1 MEQILGKNCNQIF
14 SGAPYRVQKDQGHL
28 ITSVFGIRGT
38 VPGTKSS
45 GALWILLTHPNSGH
59 GRETQNIGCLVSYKK
74 IWPIYGFVHFPVT
87 EKRAK
92 SGSNL
97 KQLIS
102 ENFRFPS
109 PNYDFFLLNTS
120 NTEDMRRKNPN

>member
-14 SGAPYRVQKDQGHL
+14 SGAPYRVQKDHGHL

-59 GRETQNIGCLVSYKK
+59 GRETQNIGCRGAGGMGGASAFSKE
-74 IWPIYGFVHFPVT
+74 IP
-87 EKRAK
+87 
-92 SGSNL
+92 
-97 KQLIS
+97 
-102 ENFRFPS
+102 
-109 PNYDFFLLNTS
+109 LN
-120 NTEDMRRKNPN
+120 

>member
-59 GRETQNIGCLVSYKK
+59 GRETQNIG
-74 IWPIYGFVHFPVT
+74 WA
-87 EKRAK
+87 AK
-92 SGSNL
+92 V
-97 KQLIS
+97 
-102 ENFRFPS
+102 
-109 PNYDFFLLNTS
+109 FLN
-120 NTEDMRRKNPN
+120 EGQG

>member
-45 GALWILLTHPNSGH
+45 GALWILLLHPNSGH
-59 GRETQNIGCLVSYKK
+59 GRETQNIALCVFVNGELAL
-74 IWPIYGFVHFPVT
+74 GFLELSLSFYDCPNISDRFTFHFIRIQIFQIDFP
-87 EKRAK
+87 
-92 SGSNL
+92 
-97 KQLIS
+97 LIL
-102 ENFRFPS
+102 
-109 PNYDFFLLNTS
+109 YL
-120 NTEDMRRKNPN
+120 

>member
-28 ITSVFGIRGT
+28 IASVFGIRGT

-59 GRETQNIGCLVSYKK
+59 GRETQNIGWIVSLMT
-74 IWPIYGFVHFPVT
+74 FT
-87 EKRAK
+87 ECSDADDRVRAWMIAH
-92 SGSNL
+92 L
-97 KQLIS
+97 RLQILAQI
-102 ENFRFPS
+102 
-109 PNYDFFLLNTS
+109 LLWTYS
-120 NTEDMRRKNPN
+120 TIP

>member
-59 GRETQNIGCLVSYKK
+59 GRETQNIGCTIDLIQLYFEVN
-74 IWPIYGFVHFPVT
+74 IFWTFLTPQDDRPTQIFVTFFAPTHF
-87 EKRAK
+87 E
-92 SGSNL
+92 
-97 KQLIS
+97 
-102 ENFRFPS
+102 E
-109 PNYDFFLLNTS
+109 
-120 NTEDMRRKNPN
+120 

>member
-59 GRETQNIGCLVSYKK
+59 GRETQNIGC
-74 IWPIYGFVHFPVT
+74 
-87 EKRAK
+87 A
-92 SGSNL
+92 
-97 KQLIS
+97 S
-102 ENFRFPS
+102 ENYFHPGKI
-109 PNYDFFLLNTS
+109 PYLIEHLL
-120 NTEDMRRKNPN
+120 

>member
-59 GRETQNIGCLVSYKK
+59 GRETQNIGWCLTNPILLHNLLEVIFQNSDSFLFVPLLFAFWTFQVCASVSS
-74 IWPIYGFVHFPVT
+74 WHLLAFPWT
-87 EKRAK
+87 PPDAPKL
-92 SGSNL
+92 S
-97 KQLIS
+97 
-102 ENFRFPS
+102 
-109 PNYDFFLLNTS
+109 
-120 NTEDMRRKNPN
+120 

>member
-38 VPGTKSS
+38 VTGTKSS

-59 GRETQNIGCLVSYKK
+59 GRETQNIGCWGYSGTHGGPKK
-74 IWPIYGFVHFPVT
+74 AQNST
-87 EKRAK
+87 KMA
-92 SGSNL
+92 
-97 KQLIS
+97 
-102 ENFRFPS
+102 
-109 PNYDFFLLNTS
+109 
-120 NTEDMRRKNPN
+120 